1 MADGFKF
8 LHHSRKICPQMD
20 RRLEALKDSKAEGGG
35 EVKTDICANRHGG
48 NAESVA
54 ANRKTNKQRDS
65 WRVLNFLDC
74 EKGETSDYVELSL
87 GMSHQTC
94 SARFADL
101 KRAGLIEPTE
111 RRKTRSGRWAM
122 ALRKVKK

>member
-1 MADGFKF
+1 M
-8 LHHSRKICPQMD
+8 
-20 RRLEALKDSKAEGGG
+20 
-35 EVKTDICANRHGG
+35 KTDICANRHGG

-54 ANRKTNKQRDS
+54 ANNGTNKKRDFYIILN
-65 WRVLNFLDC
+65 RLAVLDGTC
-74 EKGETSDYVELSL
+74 DEVEREL

-101 KRAGLIEPTE
+101 KRDGLIEPTT

-122 ALRKVKK
+122 AWRKVKK

>member
-1 MADGFKF
+1 MN
-8 LHHSRKICPQMD
+8 
-20 RRLEALKDSKAEGGG
+20 
-35 EVKTDICANRHGG
+35 TDICANRHGG

-54 ANRKTNKQRDS
+54 ANKATNKERDAKRILALFE
-65 WRVLNFLDC
+65 WHGHATCD
-74 EKGETSDYVELSL
+74 EAEIQL

-101 KRAGLIEPTE
+101 KRAGLIEPTT

-122 ALRKVKK
+122 AWRKVNR

>member
-1 MADGFKF
+1 MN
-8 LHHSRKICPQMD
+8 
-20 RRLEALKDSKAEGGG
+20 
-35 EVKTDICANRHGG
+35 TDICANNHGG

-54 ANRKTNKQRDS
+54 ANKGANKYGDCKT
-65 WRVLNFLDC
+65 VLCLLSSHDYTC
-74 EKGETSDYVELSL
+74 EEAEEVT

-101 KRAGLIEPTE
+101 KRLGLIEPTT

-122 ALRKVKK
+122 AWRNVKR